1 MMKAVKDLN
10 KVFILTMGCSKN
22 DVDSETMAYKLK
34 NNDYTIINNPSD
46 ADYIII
52 NTCSFINAA
61 KEESIDAI
69 FDMINQKK
77 DGAKIIVSG
86 CLAQRYSNELKEEIP
101 EIDIIVGTGNF
112 QNISE
117 IIKEYEENN
126 KDDVYIDNINA
137 DIEYIEKDVAD
148 ITEYVKIAE
157 GCNNNCSYC
166 IIPKLRGRLRSRP
179 IDDIVNEINHL
190 HKLGTKEVIL
200 IAQNTT
206 DYGMD
211 IYSRPSLDMLLKAI
225 LERTKMPWIRI
236 MYLYPDNITDD
247 LIETFNSSDRILNY
261 MDIPLQHASDHVLKM
276 MNRHIDKD
284 EIHEL
289 ITKLRTKI
297 ADLVLRTTFIVGFPG
312 EREEDFE
319 ELLNFIK
326 KEKFDKLGVF
336 EYSDEEGTRSYSF
349 NEKLDEKVKT
359 ERREKIMDAQMDIS
373 RASLEKSVGTV
384 MKCLVEDGEAGE
396 YTLRSFMDAPDVD
409 GQIYVTSD
417 KDLEIGSFVD
427 VKIIEALEY
436 DLRGEIYEPSK

>member
-1 MMKAVKDLN
+1 
-10 KVFILTMGCSKN
+10 MGCSKN

-166 IIPKLRGRLRSRP
+166 IIPKLRGRLRSRS

-349 NEKLDEKVKT
+349 NEKLDEKTKA

-373 RASLEKSVGTV
+373 RASLEKRVGTV

-409 GQIYVTSD
+409 GQVYVTSD

>member
-1 MMKAVKDLN
+1 
-10 KVFILTMGCSKN
+10 MGCSKN

-86 CLAQRYSNELKEEIP
+86 CLAQRYSKELKEEIP

-312 EREEDFE
+312 EREEDFQ

-349 NEKLDEKVKT
+349 NEKLDEKTKA
-359 ERREKIMDAQMDIS
+359 ERREKIMDAQMAIS
-373 RASLEKSVGTV
+373 RASLEKRVGTV

>member
-1 MMKAVKDLN
+1 MKAVKHLN

-34 NNDYTIINNPSD
+34 NDDYTIINNPSE

-77 DGAKIIVSG
+77 AGAKIIVSG
-86 CLAQRYSNELKEEIP
+86 CLAQRYSKELKEEIP
-101 EIDIIVGTGNF
+101 EIDIIVGTGMF
-112 QNISE
+112 QNIAS
-117 IIKEYEENN
+117 IIKEYEDNN
-126 KDDVYIDNINA
+126 KDDVYVDNINA
-137 DIEYIEKDVAD
+137 DIEYIEKDAAD

-157 GCNNNCSYC
+157 GCNNLCTYC
-166 IIPKLRGRLRSRP
+166 IIPKLRGRLRSRS

-190 HKLGTKEVIL
+190 YKLGTKEVIL

-206 DYGMD
+206 DYGTD

-236 MYLYPDNITDD
+236 MYLYPDNITDE
-247 LIETFNSSDRILNY
+247 LIETFNSSDRILKY

-276 MNRHIDKD
+276 MNRHINK
-284 EIHEL
+284 EETHAL
-289 ITKLRTKI
+289 ISKLRTKI
-297 ADLVLRTTFIVGFPG
+297 DDLVLRTTFIVGFPG
-312 EREEDFE
+312 ESEEDFK

-326 KEKFDKLGVF
+326 EEKFDKLGVF

-349 NEKLDEKVKT
+349 NEKLDEDTKRR
-359 ERREKIMDAQMDIS
+359 RREEIMDAQMDIS
-373 RASLEKSVGTV
+373 RASLEKRVGTV
-384 MKCLVEDGEAGE
+384 MKCLIEDGADVE
-396 YTLRSFMDAPDVD
+396 YTARSFMDAPDVD
-409 GQIYVTSD
+409 GLVYISTD
-417 KDLEIGSFVD
+417 KDLELGSFYD
-427 VKIIEALEY
+427 IKITEALEY

>member
-1 MMKAVKDLN
+1 
-10 KVFILTMGCSKN
+10 MGCSKN

-247 LIETFNSSDRILNY
+247 LIETFNSSDRILKY

-312 EREEDFE
+312 EREEDFQ

-349 NEKLDEKVKT
+349 NEKLDEKTKA

-373 RASLEKSVGTV
+373 RASLEKRVGTV

>member
-1 MMKAVKDLN
+1 
-10 KVFILTMGCSKN
+10 MGCSKN

-77 DGAKIIVSG
+77 GGAKIIVSG
-86 CLAQRYSNELKEEIP
+86 CLAQRYSKELKEEIP

-166 IIPKLRGRLRSRP
+166 IIPKLRGRLRSRS

-312 EREEDFE
+312 EREEDFQ

-349 NEKLDEKVKT
+349 NEKLDEKTKA

-373 RASLEKSVGTV
+373 RASLEKRVGTV

-409 GQIYVTSD
+409 GQVYVTSD

>member
-1 MMKAVKDLN
+1 
-10 KVFILTMGCSKN
+10 
-22 DVDSETMAYKLK
+22 
-34 NNDYTIINNPSD
+34 
-46 ADYIII
+46 
-52 NTCSFINAA
+52 
-61 KEESIDAI
+61 
-69 FDMINQKK
+69 
-77 DGAKIIVSG
+77 
-86 CLAQRYSNELKEEIP
+86 
-101 EIDIIVGTGNF
+101 
-112 QNISE
+112 
-117 IIKEYEENN
+117 
-126 KDDVYIDNINA
+126 
-137 DIEYIEKDVAD
+137 
-148 ITEYVKIAE
+148 
-157 GCNNNCSYC
+157 
-166 IIPKLRGRLRSRP
+166 
-179 IDDIVNEINHL
+179 
-190 HKLGTKEVIL
+190 
-200 IAQNTT
+200 
-206 DYGMD
+206 
-211 IYSRPSLDMLLKAI
+211 
-225 LERTKMPWIRI
+225 MPWIRI

-297 ADLVLRTTFIVGFPG
+297 DDLVLRTTFIVGFPG

-349 NEKLDEKVKT
+349 NEKLDEKTKA

-373 RASLEKSVGTV
+373 RASLEKRVGTV

-409 GQIYVTSD
+409 GQVYVTSD

>member
-1 MMKAVKDLN
+1 
-10 KVFILTMGCSKN
+10 MGCSKN

-166 IIPKLRGRLRSRP
+166 IIPKLRGRLRSRS

-247 LIETFNSSDRILNY
+247 LIETFNSSDRILKY

-312 EREEDFE
+312 EREEDFQ

-349 NEKLDEKVKT
+349 NEKLDEKTKA

-373 RASLEKSVGTV
+373 RASLEKRVETV
-384 MKCLVEDGEAGE
+384 MNCLVEDGEAGE

>member
-1 MMKAVKDLN
+1 
-10 KVFILTMGCSKN
+10 MGCSKN

-86 CLAQRYSNELKEEIP
+86 CLAQRYSKELKEEIP

-166 IIPKLRGRLRSRP
+166 IIPKLRGRLRSRS

-206 DYGMD
+206 DYGTD

-349 NEKLDEKVKT
+349 NEKLDEKTKA
-359 ERREKIMDAQMDIS
+359 ERREKIMDAQMAIS
-373 RASLEKSVGTV
+373 RASLEKRVGTV

-409 GQIYVTSD
+409 GQVYVTSD

>member
-1 MMKAVKDLN
+1 
-10 KVFILTMGCSKN
+10 MGCSKN

-206 DYGMD
+206 DYGTD

-349 NEKLDEKVKT
+349 NEKLDEKTKA

-373 RASLEKSVGTV
+373 RASLEKRVGTV

-409 GQIYVTSD
+409 GQVYVTSD

>member
-1 MMKAVKDLN
+1 MRDLN

-34 NNDYTIINNPSD
+34 NHDYTIINNPNE

-61 KEESIDAI
+61 KEESIEAI

-77 DGAKIIVSG
+77 EGAKIIVSG
-86 CLAQRYSNELKEEIP
+86 CLAQRYSKELKEEIP

-137 DIEYIEKDVAD
+137 DIEYIEKDSAD

-166 IIPKLRGRLRSRP
+166 IIPKLRGRLRSRS

-190 HKLGTKEVIL
+190 YKLGTREVIL

-206 DYGMD
+206 DYGID

-236 MYLYPDNITDD
+236 MYLYPDNITDE
-247 LIETFNSSDRILNY
+247 LIETFNSSDRILKY

-276 MNRHIDKD
+276 MNRHINKD
-284 EIHEL
+284 EIHDL
-289 ITKLRTKI
+289 ITKLRTNI
-297 ADLVLRTTFIVGFPG
+297 DDLVLRTTFIVGFPG

-319 ELLNFIK
+319 DLLAFIK

-349 NEKLDEKVKT
+349 SEKLDEKTKRS
-359 ERREKIMDAQMDIS
+359 RRDEIMDAQMDIS
-373 RASLEKSVGTV
+373 RESLEKRVGTV
-384 MKCLVEDGEAGE
+384 MKCLVEDGDAGE

-409 GQIYVTSD
+409 GVIYLSSD
-417 KDLEIGSFVD
+417 EELSPGSFVD
-427 VKIIEALEY
+427 VKIIEALDY

>member
-1 MMKAVKDLN
+1 MKAVKDLN

-22 DVDSETMAYKLK
+22 DVDSETMAYKLR
-34 NNDYTIINNPSD
+34 NNDYAIINNPNE

-61 KEESIDAI
+61 KEESIEAI

-77 DGAKIIVSG
+77 EGAKIIVSG
-86 CLAQRYSNELKEEIP
+86 CLAQRYSKELKEEIP

-137 DIEYIEKDVAD
+137 DIEYIEKDSAD

-166 IIPKLRGRLRSRP
+166 IIPKLRGRLRSRS

-190 HKLGTKEVIL
+190 YKLGTREVIL

-206 DYGMD
+206 DYGID

-236 MYLYPDNITDD
+236 MYLYPDNITDE
-247 LIETFNSSDRILNY
+247 LIETFNSSDRILKY

-276 MNRHIDKD
+276 MNRHINKD
-284 EIHEL
+284 EIHDL
-289 ITKLRTKI
+289 ITKLRTNI

-319 ELLNFIK
+319 ELLAFIK

-349 NEKLDEKVKT
+349 SEKLDEKTKRS
-359 ERREKIMDAQMDIS
+359 RRDEIMDAQTDIS
-373 RASLEKSVGTV
+373 RESLEKRVGTV
-384 MKCLVEDGEAGE
+384 MKCLVEDGDAGE

-409 GQIYVTSD
+409 GVIYLSSD
-417 KDLEIGSFVD
+417 EELSPGSFVD
-427 VKIIEALEY
+427 VRIIEALDY

>member
-166 IIPKLRGRLRSRP
+166 IIPKLRGRLRSRS

>member
-1 MMKAVKDLN
+1 
-10 KVFILTMGCSKN
+10 MGCSKN

-166 IIPKLRGRLRSRP
+166 IIPKLRGGLRSRS

-247 LIETFNSSDRILNY
+247 LIETFNSSDRILKY

-297 ADLVLRTTFIVGFPG
+297 ADLVLRTTFIVGFPD

-349 NEKLDEKVKT
+349 NEKLDEKTKA

-373 RASLEKSVGTV
+373 RASLEKRVGTV

-409 GQIYVTSD
+409 GQVYVTSD

>member
-1 MMKAVKDLN
+1 MTDLN

-34 NNDYTIINNPSD
+34 NSDYSIINNPNE

-61 KEESIDAI
+61 KEESIEAI

-77 DGAKIIVSG
+77 EGAKIIVSG
-86 CLAQRYSNELKEEIP
+86 CLAQRYSKELKEEIP

-137 DIEYIEKDVAD
+137 DIEYIEKDSAD

-166 IIPKLRGRLRSRP
+166 IIPKLRGRLRSRS

-190 HKLGTKEVIL
+190 YKLGTREVIL

-206 DYGMD
+206 DYGID
-211 IYSRPSLDMLLKAI
+211 IYSRPSLAMLLKAI

-236 MYLYPDNITDD
+236 MYLYPDNITDE
-247 LIETFNSSDRILNY
+247 LIDTFNSSDRILKY

-276 MNRHIDKD
+276 MNRHINKD

-289 ITKLRTKI
+289 ITKLRTNI
-297 ADLVLRTTFIVGFPG
+297 DDLVLRTTFIVGFPG

-319 ELLNFIK
+319 ELLDFIK

-349 NEKLDEKVKT
+349 NEKLDEKTKRS
-359 ERREKIMDAQMDIS
+359 RRDKIMDAQMDIS
-373 RASLEKSVGTV
+373 RESLEKRVGTV
-384 MKCLVEDGEAGE
+384 MKCLVEDGDAGE

-409 GQIYVTSD
+409 GVIYLRSD
-417 KDLEIGSFVD
+417 KELSPGSFVD
-427 VKIIEALEY
+427 VRIIEALDY

>member
-1 MMKAVKDLN
+1 
-10 KVFILTMGCSKN
+10 MGCSKN

-137 DIEYIEKDVAD
+137 DIEYIEKDAVD

-349 NEKLDEKVKT
+349 NEKLDEKTKA

-373 RASLEKSVGTV
+373 RASLEKRVGTV

>member
-1 MMKAVKDLN
+1 MVKAVKDLN

-166 IIPKLRGRLRSRP
+166 IIPKLRGRLRSRS

-312 EREEDFE
+312 EREEDFR

-349 NEKLDEKVKT
+349 NEKLDEKTKA
-359 ERREKIMDAQMDIS
+359 ERREKIMDAQMAIS
-373 RASLEKSVGTV
+373 RASLEKRVGTV

>member
-1 MMKAVKDLN
+1 
-10 KVFILTMGCSKN
+10 MGCSKN

-166 IIPKLRGRLRSRP
+166 IIPKLRGRLRSRS

-349 NEKLDEKVKT
+349 NEKLDEKTKA

-373 RASLEKSVGTV
+373 RASLEKRVGTV

>member
-1 MMKAVKDLN
+1 MTDLN

-34 NNDYTIINNPSD
+34 NSDYSIINNPNE

-77 DGAKIIVSG
+77 EGAKIIVSG
-86 CLAQRYSNELKEEIP
+86 CLAQRYSKELKEEIP

-137 DIEYIEKDVAD
+137 DIEYIEKDSAD

-190 HKLGTKEVIL
+190 YKLGTREVIL

-206 DYGMD
+206 DYGID

-236 MYLYPDNITDD
+236 MYLYPDNITDE
-247 LIETFNSSDRILNY
+247 LIETFNSSDRILKY

-276 MNRHIDKD
+276 MNRHINKD
-284 EIHEL
+284 EIHDL
-289 ITKLRTKI
+289 ITKLRTNI
-297 ADLVLRTTFIVGFPG
+297 DDLVLRTTFIVGFPG
-312 EREEDFE
+312 EREEDFK
-319 ELLNFIK
+319 ELLAFIK

-349 NEKLDEKVKT
+349 SEKLDEKTKRS
-359 ERREKIMDAQMDIS
+359 RRDEIMDAQMDIS
-373 RASLEKSVGTV
+373 RESLEKRVGTV
-384 MKCLVEDGEAGE
+384 MKCLVEDGDAGE
-396 YTLRSFMDAPDVD
+396 YNLRSFMDAPDVD
-409 GQIYVTSD
+409 GVIYLRSD
-417 KDLEIGSFVD
+417 EELSPGSFVD
-427 VKIIEALEY
+427 VKITEALDY

>member
-1 MMKAVKDLN
+1 
-10 KVFILTMGCSKN
+10 MGCSKN

-86 CLAQRYSNELKEEIP
+86 CLAQRYSKELKEEIP

-166 IIPKLRGRLRSRP
+166 IIPKLRGRLRSRS

-247 LIETFNSSDRILNY
+247 LIETFNSSDRILKY

-349 NEKLDEKVKT
+349 NEKLDEKTKA

-373 RASLEKSVGTV
+373 RASLEKRVGTV

>member
-1 MMKAVKDLN
+1 
-10 KVFILTMGCSKN
+10 MGCSKN

-137 DIEYIEKDVAD
+137 DIEYIKKDAAD

-166 IIPKLRGRLRSRP
+166 IIPKLRGRLRSRS

-206 DYGMD
+206 DYGTD

-349 NEKLDEKVKT
+349 NEKLDEKTKA
-359 ERREKIMDAQMDIS
+359 ERREKIMDAQMAIS
-373 RASLEKSVGTV
+373 RASLEKRVGTV

-409 GQIYVTSD
+409 GQVYVTSD

>member
-1 MMKAVKDLN
+1 
-10 KVFILTMGCSKN
+10 MGCSKN

-166 IIPKLRGRLRSRP
+166 IIPKLRGRLRSRS

-276 MNRHIDKD
+276 MNRPIDKD

-349 NEKLDEKVKT
+349 NEKLDEKTKA

-373 RASLEKSVGTV
+373 RASLEKRVGTV

-409 GQIYVTSD
+409 GQVYVTSD

>member
-1 MMKAVKDLN
+1 
-10 KVFILTMGCSKN
+10 MGCSKN

-86 CLAQRYSNELKEEIP
+86 CLAQRYSKELKEEIP

-166 IIPKLRGRLRSRP
+166 IIPKLRGRLRSRS

-312 EREEDFE
+312 EREEDFQ

-349 NEKLDEKVKT
+349 NEKLDEKTKA
-359 ERREKIMDAQMDIS
+359 ERREKIMDAQMNIS
-373 RASLEKSVGTV
+373 RESLEKSVGTV

>member
-1 MMKAVKDLN
+1 MN

-22 DVDSETMAYKLK
+22 DVDSETMSYKLK
-34 NNDYTIINNPSD
+34 NDDYTIINNPSE

-77 DGAKIIVSG
+77 AGAKIIVSG
-86 CLAQRYSNELKEEIP
+86 CLAQRYSKELKEEIP
-101 EIDIIVGTGNF
+101 EIDIIVGTGMF
-112 QNISE
+112 QNIAS
-117 IIKEYEENN
+117 IIKEYEDNN
-126 KDDVYIDNINA
+126 KDDVYVDNINA
-137 DIEYIEKDVAD
+137 DIEYIEKDAAD

-157 GCNNNCSYC
+157 GCNNLCTYC

-190 HKLGTKEVIL
+190 YKLGTKEVIL

-206 DYGMD
+206 DYGTD

-225 LERTKMPWIRI
+225 LDRTKMPWIRI
-236 MYLYPDNITDD
+236 MYLYPDNITDE
-247 LIETFNSSDRILNY
+247 LIETFNSSDRILKY

-276 MNRHIDKD
+276 MNRHINK
-284 EIHEL
+284 EETHAL
-289 ITKLRTKI
+289 ISKLRTKI
-297 ADLVLRTTFIVGFPG
+297 DDLVLRTTFIVGFPG
-312 EREEDFE
+312 ESEEDFK

-326 KEKFDKLGVF
+326 EEKFDKLGVF

-349 NEKLDEKVKT
+349 NEKLDEDTKRL
-359 ERREKIMDAQMDIS
+359 RREEIMDAQMDIS
-373 RASLEKSVGTV
+373 RASLEKRVGTV
-384 MKCLVEDGEAGE
+384 MKCLIEDGADGE
-396 YTLRSFMDAPDVD
+396 YTARSFMDAPDVD
-409 GQIYVTSD
+409 GLVYISTD
-417 KDLEIGSFVD
+417 KDLELGSFYD
-427 VKIIEALEY
+427 IKITEALEY

>member
-1 MMKAVKDLN
+1 
-10 KVFILTMGCSKN
+10 MGCSKN

-86 CLAQRYSNELKEEIP
+86 CLAQRYSKELKEEIP

-297 ADLVLRTTFIVGFPG
+297 ADLVLRTTFIVGFPD

-349 NEKLDEKVKT
+349 NEKLDEKTKA

-373 RASLEKSVGTV
+373 RATLEKRVGTV

>member
-1 MMKAVKDLN
+1 
-10 KVFILTMGCSKN
+10 MGCSKN

-166 IIPKLRGRLRSRP
+166 IIPKLRGRLRSRS

-312 EREEDFE
+312 EREEDFR

-349 NEKLDEKVKT
+349 NEKLDEKTKA
-359 ERREKIMDAQMDIS
+359 ERREKIMDAQMAIS
-373 RASLEKSVGTV
+373 RASLEKRVGTV

>member
-1 MMKAVKDLN
+1 MTDLN

-22 DVDSETMAYKLK
+22 DVDSETMAYKLR
-34 NNDYTIINNPSD
+34 NNDYAIINNPNE

-61 KEESIDAI
+61 KEESIEAI

-77 DGAKIIVSG
+77 EGAKIIVSG
-86 CLAQRYSNELKEEIP
+86 CLAQRYSKELKEEIP

-137 DIEYIEKDVAD
+137 DIEYIEKDSAD

-166 IIPKLRGRLRSRP
+166 IIPKLRGRLRSRS

-190 HKLGTKEVIL
+190 YKLGTREVIL

-206 DYGMD
+206 DYGID

-236 MYLYPDNITDD
+236 MYLYPDNITDE
-247 LIETFNSSDRILNY
+247 LIETFNSSDRILKY

-276 MNRHIDKD
+276 MNRHINKD
-284 EIHEL
+284 EIHDL
-289 ITKLRTKI
+289 ITKLRTNI

-319 ELLNFIK
+319 ELLAFIK

-349 NEKLDEKVKT
+349 SEKLDEKTKRS
-359 ERREKIMDAQMDIS
+359 RRDEIMDAQTDIS
-373 RASLEKSVGTV
+373 RESLEKRVGTV
-384 MKCLVEDGEAGE
+384 MKCLVEDGDAGE

-409 GQIYVTSD
+409 GVIYLSSD
-417 KDLEIGSFVD
+417 EELSPGSFVD
-427 VKIIEALEY
+427 VRIIEALDY

>member
-1 MMKAVKDLN
+1 MKDLN

-86 CLAQRYSNELKEEIP
+86 CLAQRYSKELKEEIP

-126 KDDVYIDNINA
+126 KVDVYIDNINA

-166 IIPKLRGRLRSRP
+166 IIPKLRGRLRSRS

-289 ITKLRTKI
+289 IIKLRTKI

-319 ELLNFIK
+319 ELVDFIK

-349 NEKLDEKVKT
+349 NEKLDEKTKA
-359 ERREKIMDAQMDIS
+359 ERREKIMDAQMAIS
-373 RASLEKSVGTV
+373 RASLEKRVGTV

-409 GQIYVTSD
+409 GQVYVTSD

>member
-1 MMKAVKDLN
+1 
-10 KVFILTMGCSKN
+10 MGCSKN

-166 IIPKLRGRLRSRP
+166 IIPKLRGRLRSRS

-312 EREEDFE
+312 EREEDFQ

-349 NEKLDEKVKT
+349 NEKLDEKTKA
-359 ERREKIMDAQMDIS
+359 ERREKIMDAQMAIS

>member
-1 MMKAVKDLN
+1 
-10 KVFILTMGCSKN
+10 MGCSKN

-77 DGAKIIVSG
+77 YGAKIIVSG
-86 CLAQRYSNELKEEIP
+86 CLAQRYSKELKEEIP

-166 IIPKLRGRLRSRP
+166 IIPKLRGRLRSRS

-349 NEKLDEKVKT
+349 NEKLDEKTKA

-373 RASLEKSVGTV
+373 RASLEKRVETV

>member
-1 MMKAVKDLN
+1 
-10 KVFILTMGCSKN
+10 MGCSKN

-166 IIPKLRGRLRSRP
+166 IIPKLRGRLRSRS

-236 MYLYPDNITDD
+236 MYLYPDNITDE
-247 LIETFNSSDRILNY
+247 LIETFNSSDRILKY

-297 ADLVLRTTFIVGFPG
+297 VDLVLRTTFIVGFPG
-312 EREEDFE
+312 EREEDFQ

-349 NEKLDEKVKT
+349 NEKLDEKIKA

-373 RASLEKSVGTV
+373 RASLEKRVGTV

-409 GQIYVTSD
+409 GQVYVTSD

>member
-1 MMKAVKDLN
+1 
-10 KVFILTMGCSKN
+10 MGCSKN

-86 CLAQRYSNELKEEIP
+86 CLAQRYSKELKEEIP

-247 LIETFNSSDRILNY
+247 LIETFNSSDRILKY

-312 EREEDFE
+312 EREEDFQ

-349 NEKLDEKVKT
+349 NEKLDEKTKA

-373 RASLEKSVGTV
+373 RASLEKRVGTV

-409 GQIYVTSD
+409 GQVYVTSD